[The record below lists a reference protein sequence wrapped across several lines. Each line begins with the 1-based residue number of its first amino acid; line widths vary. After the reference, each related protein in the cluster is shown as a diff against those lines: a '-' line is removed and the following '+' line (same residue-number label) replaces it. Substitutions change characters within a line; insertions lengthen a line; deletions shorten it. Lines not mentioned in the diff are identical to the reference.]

1 MPLLATARPIPELW
15 HCAVNPWGQRELRW
29 RNAPKPKASRKV
41 LVIGGG
47 VSGMYAAIT
56 AAERGHDVTL
66 VEKENKLGGLL
77 WFTEVDTDKESLLR
91 YRDSLPGPP
100 GPPGGGI
107 IIFASK
113 SSFT

>member
-1 MPLLATARPIPELW
+1 MGTVGSADPAFVNKTRDGLEDTIAPCLRCSCFNPLASDPDVRPIPELW

-56 AAERGHDVTL
+56 AAEP
-66 VEKENKLGGLL
+66 
-77 WFTEVDTDKESLLR
+77 W
-91 YRDSLPGPP
+91 
-100 GPPGGGI
+100 
-107 IIFASK
+107 
-113 SSFT
+113 